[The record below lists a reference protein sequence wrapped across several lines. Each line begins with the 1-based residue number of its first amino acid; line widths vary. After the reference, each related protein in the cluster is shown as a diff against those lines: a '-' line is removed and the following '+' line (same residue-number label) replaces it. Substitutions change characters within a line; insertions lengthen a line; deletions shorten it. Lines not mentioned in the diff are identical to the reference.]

1 MVGLMAEMR
10 AVSMVAAMAVARAV
24 QLAVDWADY

>member
-10 AVSMVAAMAVARAV
+10 AVSMVAAMTVARAV
-24 QLAVDWADY
+24 QSADTMVDY